1 MRASTSRGT
10 AATHHQG
17 LRKLLYLALATS
29 IFILSG
35 CIDIFG
41 EIHIHRDNS
50 ATGSLTLSIDKE
62 TASLMG
68 ISSPD
73 QLLPLVEEE
82 RGSSD
87 LGQTEW
93 STNTT
98 DSTYEL
104 IAKGT
109 FTDEDSLWRIES
121 SGSQQ
126 TITLLNSDTS
136 PGGVM
141 KVKFHVDGKITSIEG
156 ANLRKESANTFVLD
170 APLDTQWEQVVVVD
184 TSKSSHTAF
193 WIVGGGIVAVGLAAL
208 GLVWQ
213 ARRNS
218 SPQPWASQPPLPSG
232 GWPPPSVGSTG
243 GQPPMPPGSWQPP
256 PPGGQPPMPPGSW
269 QPPPPGSL
277 PPMPPEGGENDWP
290 SDDPQAR

>member
-1 MRASTSRGT
+1 MGT
-10 AATHHQG
+10 ITHHG
-17 LRKLLYLALATS
+17 TTATNRSILIKSWRLALVAS
-29 IFILSG
+29 VFFLSG
-35 CIDIFG
+35 CIDISG
-41 EIHIHRDNS
+41 DIHIHRDDTV
-50 ATGSLTLSIDKE
+50 TGSLTLSIDKE
-62 TASLMG
+62 AASLIG

-82 RGSSD
+82 RGSSG

-104 IAKGT
+104 TAKGT

-141 KVKFHVDGKITSIEG
+141 KVKFHVDGKITSTQG
-156 ANLRKESANTFVLD
+156 ANLTKESANTFVLD
-170 APLDTQWEQVVVVD
+170 APLDTEWEQVVIVD
-184 TSKSSHTAF
+184 TSKTSHSMA
-193 WIVGGGIVAVGLAAL
+193 WIVGGGIVAVGLAAS

-218 SPQPWASQPPLPSG
+218 SPQPWAGQPPLPSG
-232 GWPPPSVGSTG
+232 GWPPPPGGSTAS
-243 GQPPMPPGSWQPP
+243 QPPMPPAGWQPP
-256 PPGGQPPMPPGSW
+256 PPGNQPPMPPM
-269 QPPPPGSL
+269 PPGR
-277 PPMPPEGGENDWP
+277 GENDWP
-290 SDDPQAR
+290 PSDDSQAR